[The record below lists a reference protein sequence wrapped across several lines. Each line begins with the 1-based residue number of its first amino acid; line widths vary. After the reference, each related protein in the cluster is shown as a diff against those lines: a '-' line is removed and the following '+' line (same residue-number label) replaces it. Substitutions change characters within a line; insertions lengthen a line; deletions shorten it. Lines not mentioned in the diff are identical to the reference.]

1 METVLPLVYVA
12 IKATPQLLKLRA
24 NRAAASAVFLR
35 AVEVTFMLAKV
46 LMKVEVSAMSLMVA
60 ASIQN
65 LVTVTGIK
73 LLA

>member
-1 METVLPLVYVA
+1 MKSL
-12 IKATPQLLKLRA
+12 A

-35 AVEVTFMLAKV
+35 AEVVPFMVLKV

-65 LVTVTGIK
+65 LVTVTGI
-73 LLA
+73 

>member
-1 METVLPLVYVA
+1 M
-12 IKATPQLLKLRA
+12 A

-35 AVEVTFMLAKV
+35 AVVVPFMLAKV

>member
-1 METVLPLVYVA
+1 
-12 IKATPQLLKLRA
+12 
-24 NRAAASAVFLR
+24 
-35 AVEVTFMLAKV
+35 MLAKV
-46 LMKVEVSAMSLMVA
+46 ERKVEVSAMSLMVA

>member
-1 METVLPLVYVA
+1 M
-12 IKATPQLLKLRA
+12 A

-35 AVEVTFMLAKV
+35 AVVVPFMVLKV

-65 LVTVTGIK
+65 LVTVTGI
-73 LLA
+73 